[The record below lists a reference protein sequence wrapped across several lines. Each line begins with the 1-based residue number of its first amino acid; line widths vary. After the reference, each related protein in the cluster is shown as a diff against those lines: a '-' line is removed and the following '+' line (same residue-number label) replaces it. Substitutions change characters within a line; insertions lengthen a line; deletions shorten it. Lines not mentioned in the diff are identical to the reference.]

1 MARLQYFFLNIFHKK
16 SRLYYIFLVLGPFA
30 MVRCVDEVPQ
40 MVSFV
45 GVENARFMFYGIK
58 SARSFSYF
66 IRFFYTKDAKIR
78 IFFTKNTFFHICL
91 LPVEIIQLYLSASI
105 FGRKD
110 SNKL

>member
-1 MARLQYFFLNIFHKK
+1 MQKK
-16 SRLYYIFLVLGPFA
+16 RIWHLSGDMGFILIVLGPFA

-40 MVSFV
+40 MVLLI

-78 IFFTKNTFFHICL
+78 IFFTKNTFN
-91 LPVEIIQLYLSASI
+91 LYI
-105 FGRKD
+105 VVG
-110 SNKL
+110 